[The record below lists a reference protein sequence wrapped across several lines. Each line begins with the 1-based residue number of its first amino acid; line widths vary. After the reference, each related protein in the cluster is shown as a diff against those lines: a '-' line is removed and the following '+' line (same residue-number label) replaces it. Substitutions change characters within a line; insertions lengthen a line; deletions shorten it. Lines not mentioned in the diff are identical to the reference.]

1 MENASKALLMAGG
14 VLLGVLIL
22 ALMVTLFASA
32 SGLSK
37 TYEETKQSEAIQ
49 QFNSNFTKYL
59 GKKLTTHEVVTIC
72 NFASIDNNKVKNVD
86 VEGGKYIKEQENDI
100 STDLEAANKEY
111 NDNIREYGTDKKVVA
126 YYTMKIEKYDAS
138 GYISQISFS
147 NRNLEAIEIK

>member
-72 NFASIDNNKVKNVD
+72 NFANINNNKVKNVNVANGRNKD
-86 VEGGKYIKEQENDI
+86 DI
-100 STDLEAANKEY
+100 YSDLETAEQYRKDNGISDTYKVEVVYKMEIEEY
-111 NDNIREYGTDKKVVA
+111 DNF
-126 YYTMKIEKYDAS
+126 
-138 GYISQISFS
+138 GYVSKISFDS
-147 NRNLEAIEIK
+147 GTVESIEIK

>member
-72 NFASIDNNKVKNVD
+72 NFANINNNKVKNVNVANGRNKD
-86 VEGGKYIKEQENDI
+86 DI
-100 STDLEAANKEY
+100 YSDLETAEQYRKDYGISDTYKVEVVYKMEIEEY
-111 NDNIREYGTDKKVVA
+111 DNF
-126 YYTMKIEKYDAS
+126 
-138 GYISQISFS
+138 GYVSKISFDS
-147 NRNLEAIEIK
+147 GTVESIEIK